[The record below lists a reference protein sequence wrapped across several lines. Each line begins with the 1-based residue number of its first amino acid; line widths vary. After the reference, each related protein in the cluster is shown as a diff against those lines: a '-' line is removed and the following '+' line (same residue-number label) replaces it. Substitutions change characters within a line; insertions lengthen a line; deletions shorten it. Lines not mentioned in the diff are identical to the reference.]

1 MRCGAATSASAYS
14 RRVANDVGALL
25 SVPGIARWVVR
36 TWPRRIAIAM
46 VAVLILVI
54 AAVGGFARVAPEPA
68 RQLAVGEAVDVGP
81 YTVTVESFFVSDQVD
96 IYGIPD
102 EADAWVG
109 VVMVLET
116 SELEG
121 IPTDYQNFRLSGADL
136 VEERFQQVVLLADDS
151 RANFLTA
158 DLPVHVAMLW
168 PVRDSGAIGDE
179 VELTLTETYEDISF
193 LFQTPTWFAGD
204 RIGVIAVPRDDEVPP
219 AILDEEP

>member
-1 MRCGAATSASAYS
+1 M
-14 RRVANDVGALL
+14 ANDVGALL
-25 SVPGIARWVVR
+25 SVPGIARWIVR
-36 TWPRRIAIAM
+36 TWPRRVAIAM
-46 VAVLILVI
+46 VGVLVVVI

-68 RQLAVGEAVDVGP
+68 RQLTVGETVDVGP
-81 YTVTVESFFVSDQVD
+81 YSVTVESFFVSDQVD

-121 IPTDYQNFRLSGADL
+121 IYTDHQNFRLSGADL
-136 VEERFQQVVLLADDS
+136 VEERFQKVVLLADDS
-151 RANFLTA
+151 SASFLTA

-193 LFQTPTWFAGD
+193 LFEEPTWFAGD
-204 RIGVIAVPRDDEVPP
+204 RIGVVTVPRDDEIPP